1 VEVVARGYAL
11 AEAPVWD
18 GRGLIF
24 SSVLSGGVF
33 RVDPGGRPETVLAK
47 RRGVGGAAL
56 HADGRLIVTG
66 RDVLCGDEV
75 LLGHEAGITGY
86 NDCGTLADGTLL
98 VGGLR
103 FNGILGEAP
112 VPATLFRIAPDDEIE
127 HVELPHLMW
136 PNGIACAP
144 DGETFYVADY
154 ATGTVWRNATERFV
168 DVAGGEADG
177 LAVDAEGAVLVAT
190 GNGKTIERHLPDGTL
205 HSTLDVDTQFVS
217 SLCFG
222 GADLQ
227 DLYVTTADA
236 VLRTRADVPGFPVP
250 PARV

>member
-1 VEVVARGYAL
+1 MEVVSKGYAL

-33 RVDPGGRPETVLAK
+33 RVEADGRTETVIAK

-66 RDVLCGDEV
+66 RDVVCGDDV
-75 LLGHEAGITGY
+75 LLGHEPGIAGY

-103 FNGILGEAP
+103 FNGVLGEPP
-112 VPATLFRIAPDDEIE
+112 VPAVLVRISPDGAVE
-127 HVELPHLMW
+127 HTELPHLMW

-154 ATGTVWRNATERFV
+154 ATGTVWRNATERFADV
-168 DVAGGEADG
+168 DGPEADG
-177 LAVDAEGAVLVAT
+177 LAVDADGALLVAT
-190 GNGKTIERHLPDGTL
+190 GNSHTILRYLPDGTL
-205 HSTLDVDTQFVS
+205 DSVLEVDTQFVS
-217 SLCFG
+217 NVCFG
-222 GADLQ
+222 GPDLR
-227 DLYVTTADA
+227 DLYITTADA
-236 VLRTRADVPGFPVP
+236 VLRTSVDVPGLPVP

>member
-1 VEVVARGYAL
+1 MEVVSKGYAL

-33 RVDPGGRPETVLAK
+33 RVDPGGRTETVIAK

-66 RDVLCGDEV
+66 RDVLCGDDV
-75 LLGHEAGITGY
+75 LLGHEPGIVGY
-86 NDCGTLADGTLL
+86 NDAGTLGDGTLL

-103 FNGILGEAP
+103 FNGILGEPP
-112 VPATLFRIAPDDEIE
+112 VPAVLVRIAPDGGVE
-127 HVELPHLMW
+127 HTELPHLTW

-154 ATGTVWRNATERFV
+154 TDGVVWRNATERFADV
-168 DVAGGEADG
+168 DSPDADG
-177 LAVDAEGAVLVAT
+177 LAIDEEGAVLVAL
-190 GNGKTIERHLPDGTL
+190 GQGAAIARYLPDGTL
-205 HSTLDVDTQFVS
+205 HSTIDVPAQFVS

-222 GADLQ
+222 GDDLR
-227 DLYVTTADA
+227 DLYITTGDS
-236 VLRTRADVPGFPVP
+236 VLRTRAEVPGLPVP